1 MKYRFI
7 YKRNLS
13 TSIFHD
19 GYCRRVSNNAV
30 SREERKKEKNRGRK
44 KRKKK
49 VTGGR
54 KIVNSQGTSVKVQL
68 CEDTMERRL
77 IIKIFFIFVS
87 CNFLIVF
94 TETDFSVQAPSID
107 GQRRKISTNIPKKI
121 VSKCS

>member
-1 MKYRFI
+1 MSRI
-7 YKRNLS
+7 
-13 TSIFHD
+13 TQ
-19 GYCRRVSNNAV
+19 CRVKK
-30 SREERKKEKNRGRK
+30 ERKKKIGEEK

-107 GQRRKISTNIPKKI
+107 NNDVK
-121 VSKCS
+121 